1 MLNMGIIGMGKMGS
15 FHAEWIN
22 NNKDMELIAIC
33 EKNEKRA
40 DEIKKQYGVDVYT
53 DADEFLKIKELDFAV
68 IVTTNEVHEELAVKA
83 LERGKN
89 VVVEKPMSIN
99 YESTLRMV
107 KAAEKNHKHLFVH
120 QSSRWDRDYLLV
132 KEIIESGLIG
142 DVMVIQS
149 KVMLCDE
156 GWPAW
161 GIDGMANPW
170 RIKAKYYGGMLLDW
184 GPHLADQ
191 ILQIMGKDPIG
202 VYGVLQHG
210 VWSDEVDDHFFAVL
224 KFENSV
230 VCQIE
235 ASNNGRIPLPR
246 WYVIG
251 KKGTITVT
259 GKSEPFWD
267 DAEVI
272 YIKDNGKKES
282 RTYKLYDICESGAE
296 GGFYEDL
303 VPFVDGE
310 KKEYVSMYEASKVV
324 RVLEFIKKSSDENR
338 YIEF

>member
-33 EKNEKRA
+33 EKNEKRTG
-40 DEIKKQYGVDVYT
+40 EIKKQYGVDVYT
-53 DADEFLKIKELDFAV
+53 DVDEFLKIKKLDFTV
-68 IVTTNEVHEELAVKA
+68 IVTTNEAHEELTVKA
-83 LERGKN
+83 LESGKN
-89 VVVEKPMSIN
+89 VIVEKPMSIN

-107 KAAEKNHKHLFVH
+107 KAAEKNKKHLFVH

-184 GPHLADQ
+184 GPHLVDQ
-191 ILQIMGKDPIG
+191 MLQIMGKDPIG
-202 VYGVLQHG
+202 VYGVLQQG
-210 VWSDEVDDHFFAVL
+210 VWSDEVDDHFLAVL
-224 KFENSV
+224 KFENNV

-282 RTYKLYDICESGAE
+282 QRYKLYDICESGAE

-303 VPFVDGE
+303 VPFLDGK

-324 RVLEFIKKSSDENR
+324 RVLELIKKSSDENR